1 MFFRASRITS
11 ITQVGHLARRFAF
24 GGLRSKTLCAL
35 AALCVS
41 SLGLACSASG
51 GRDGRAFESM
61 EVSSGAGGSGGG
73 GMDQG
78 GAAGT
83 GGDMFDF
90 DGGMGSSGSGG
101 EEACAQTGGKAE
113 PVELDVIVLL
123 DRSGSMYGQ
132 NWNGATA
139 ALKQFVEDPT
149 SSGINVGILY
159 FPVDTPPDG
168 LVCNYHH
175 YDDLS
180 VAVGPLPA
188 NSPALVQSINGESPN
203 GGSTPMYGA
212 LEGALFAATAHK
224 DANPNHKVILVF
236 ASDGDPNS
244 CPGNQNDIPSI
255 AGLAKSAL
263 DYNGVE
269 TYVVAING
277 ASVLNLDQIAAAGGT
292 TKSYDITSNVSQFAQ
307 KMSEIRSKALA
318 CEYLVPEPSGSEP
331 LEIDKASVKHTSGL
345 GVAKE
350 IPQATDAA
358 DCGVGPG
365 WYYDDPKNPQK
376 IMLCPASCQIVQ
388 GDPDGKLDVFFGCKP
403 DIH

>member
-11 ITQVGHLARRFAF
+11 TTQVGHLGRSLAF
-24 GGLRSKTLCAL
+24 GGRTPKTLCAF

-51 GRDGRAFESM
+51 DRNGQASNGVE
-61 EVSSGAGGSGGG
+61 ETSGTGGG
-73 GMDQG
+73 G
-78 GAAGT
+78 GANPGSATGT

-90 DGGMGSSGSGG
+90 DGGMMSSGAGG

-113 PVELDVIVLL
+113 PVELDLVILL

-139 ALKQFVEDPT
+139 AIKQFVEDPAST
-149 SSGINVGILY
+149 GINVGILY
-159 FPVDTPPDG
+159 FPVDTPADG
-168 LVCNYHH
+168 LVCNKNH

-180 VAVGPLPA
+180 VPIGTLPGNA
-188 NSPALVQSINGESPN
+188 PALVQSINGESPN

-212 LEGALFAATAHK
+212 LEGALFNATAYK
-224 DANPNHKVILVF
+224 DAHPNHKVILVF

-255 AGLAKSAL
+255 AGLAKAAL

-277 ASVLNLDQIAAAGGT
+277 ASVLNLDQIAASGGT
-292 TKSYDITSNVSQFAQ
+292 TKSYDITANVSQFAQ
-307 KMSEIRSKALA
+307 KMTEIRTKALA
-318 CEYLVPEPSGSEP
+318 CEFLVPEPSGGEP
-331 LEIDKASVKHTSGL
+331 LELDKASVKHTNGA
-345 GVAKE
+345 GIEQE
-350 IPQATDAA
+350 IPHATSAA

-365 WYYDDPKNPQK
+365 WYYDDPKTPQK
-376 IMLCPASCQIVQ
+376 ILLCPASCQVVQ
-388 GDPDGKLDVFFGCKP
+388 ADPDGKLDILFGCKP

>member
-11 ITQVGHLARRFAF
+11 TTQVGHPGQRATSGFLGPR
-24 GGLRSKTLCAL
+24 TLCAL

-51 GRDGRAFESM
+51 DRDGRAFGNVE
-61 EVSSGAGGSGGG
+61 ETSGAGGGGG
-73 GMDQG
+73 GSNQG
-78 GAAGT
+78 GAPGT

-90 DGGMGSSGSGG
+90 DGGMLGAGGGGG

-113 PVELDVIVLL
+113 PVELDLIILL

-139 ALKQFVEDPT
+139 ALKQFVEDPA
-149 SSGINVGILY
+149 SAGINVGILY
-159 FPVDTPPDG
+159 FPIDTPPDG
-168 LVCNYHH
+168 LVCNFKH

-180 VAVGPLPA
+180 VPIGTLPA
-188 NSPALVQSINGESPN
+188 NTNALVQSIDAESPN

-212 LEGALFAATAHK
+212 LEGALFAATAYK

-292 TKSYDITSNVSQFAQ
+292 QKSFDVTGNIAQFAQ
-307 KMSEIRSKALA
+307 KMNEIRSKALA
-318 CEYLVPEPSGSEP
+318 CEYLVPEPQGGQP
-331 LEIDKASVKHTSGL
+331 LELDKATVKHTSGQ
-345 GVAKE
+345 GIAKE
-350 IPQATDAA
+350 IPQAQGAA

-365 WYYDDPKNPQK
+365 WYYDDPKDPKK
-376 IMLCPASCQIVQ
+376 IMLCPGSCQVVQ
-388 GDPDGKLDVFFGCKP
+388 SDPDAKLDVFFGCKP

>member
-11 ITQVGHLARRFAF
+11 TTQVGHGGRPIAF
-24 GGLRSKTLCAL
+24 GGASQRTLCAL
-35 AALCVS
+35 AALCVA

-51 GRDGRAFESM
+51 DRDGQATNGATET
-61 EVSSGAGGSGGG
+61 SGTGGSGGA
-73 GMDQG
+73 DPS
-78 GAAGT
+78 GATGT

-90 DGGMGSSGSGG
+90 DGGMMNGDGGG

-113 PVELDVIVLL
+113 PVELDLVILL

-132 NWNGATA
+132 NWNGATTA
-139 ALKQFVEDPT
+139 IKQFVEDPA
-149 SSGINVGILY
+149 SAGINVGILY
-159 FPVDTPPDG
+159 FPVDAPPDG

-180 VAVGPLPA
+180 VQIGALPGNA
-188 NSPALVQSINGESPN
+188 PALVQSINGESPN

-212 LEGALFAATAHK
+212 LEGALFNATAYK
-224 DANPNHKVILVF
+224 DAHPNHKVILVF

-292 TKSYDITSNVSQFAQ
+292 MKSYDVTANVAQFAQ
-307 KMSEIRSKALA
+307 KMTEIRSKALA
-318 CEYLVPEPSGSEP
+318 CEYVVPEPSGNDP
-331 LEIDKASVKHTSGL
+331 LELDKAWVKHTNGA
-345 GVAKE
+345 GIEKE
-350 IPQATDAA
+350 ITQTTGAA

-365 WYYDDPKNPQK
+365 WYYDDPKKPQK
-376 IMLCPASCQIVQ
+376 ILLCPASCQVVQ
-388 GDPDGKLDVFFGCKP
+388 ADPDGKLDIFFGCKP

>member
-11 ITQVGHLARRFAF
+11 TTQVGHLGRSTAF
-24 GGLRSKTLCAL
+24 GGRGPKTLCAL

-51 GRDGRAFESM
+51 GHGGQASNGMQE
-61 EVSSGAGGSGGG
+61 SSGAAGGG
-73 GMDQG
+73 GADPG
-78 GAAGT
+78 GVAGT

-90 DGGMGSSGSGG
+90 DGGMMGAGGGGG

-113 PVELDVIVLL
+113 PVELDLVILL

-139 ALKQFVEDPT
+139 AIKQFVEDPAST
-149 SSGINVGILY
+149 GINVGILY

-168 LVCNYHH
+168 LVCNYQH

-180 VAVGPLPA
+180 VPIGALPA
-188 NSPALVQSINGESPN
+188 NAPALVQSINGESPN

-212 LEGALFAATAHK
+212 LEGALFNATAYK
-224 DANPNHKVILVF
+224 DAHPNHKVILVF

-255 AGLAKSAL
+255 AGLAKAAL

-292 TKSYDITSNVSQFAQ
+292 TKSYDVTANVTQFAQ
-307 KMSEIRSKALA
+307 KMMEIRSKALA
-318 CEYLVPEPSGSEP
+318 CEYIVPEPSGNEP
-331 LEIDKASVKHTSGL
+331 LELDKATVKHTNGA
-345 GVAKE
+345 GVEKE
-350 IPQATDAA
+350 IIQAKSAA
-358 DCGVGPG
+358 DCGIGPG
-365 WYYDDPKNPQK
+365 WYYDDPKKPQK
-376 IMLCPASCQIVQ
+376 IILCPASCQIVQ
-388 GDPDGKLDVFFGCKP
+388 ADPDGKLDIFFGCKP